1 MKGSTLAG
9 AGGLAGLAL
18 AAAKTLGK
26 SGAATSLLSGLL
38 SGGKA
43 GGGRGGTGKGQ
54 GGGGMGKGQGGGG
67 GASGSGRGSSA
78 GRSGDGDLSQ
88 NILKA
93 LQSLADSKTQRASH
107 DEDQGGIQERALPAE
122 QAPETGK
129 TVEANR
135 HEAEALAL
143 LERCIVSNI
152 PGRVRVRH
160 PGLTVADAFAPLEK
174 LLLAKGID
182 AVKFS
187 ARTGSALLSYDA
199 GRLDSPG
206 FLLAVLP
213 LASFLLDCERA
224 LQAAGHAE

>member
-38 SGGKA
+38 GGGKA
-43 GGGRGGTGKGQ
+43 GGGRGG
-54 GGGGMGKGQGGGG
+54 MGKGQGGRG

-107 DEDQGGIQERALPAE
+107 DEDRGGIQERALPAE

-152 PGRVRVRH
+152 PGRVRC
-160 PGLTVADAFAPLEK
+160 
-174 LLLAKGID
+174 I
-182 AVKFS
+182 
-187 ARTGSALLSYDA
+187 LST
-199 GRLDSPG
+199 
-206 FLLAVLP
+206 
-213 LASFLLDCERA
+213 
-224 LQAAGHAE
+224 

>member
-43 GGGRGGTGKGQ
+43 GGGRGG
-54 GGGGMGKGQGGGG
+54 MGKGQGGRG

-107 DEDQGGIQERALPAE
+107 DEDRGGIQERELPAE

-199 GRLDSPG
+199 DRLDSPG

-224 LQAAGHAE
+224 LHAAGHAE

>member
-54 GGGGMGKGQGGGG
+54 GGGGMGKGQGGRG

-107 DEDQGGIQERALPAE
+107 DEDRGGIQERELPAE

>member
-26 SGAATSLLSGLL
+26 SVAATSLLSGLL
-38 SGGKA
+38 GGGKA

-54 GGGGMGKGQGGGG
+54 GGRG

-107 DEDQGGIQERALPAE
+107 DEDRGGIQERALPAE

-199 GRLDSPG
+199 DRLDSPG

-213 LASFLLDCERA
+213 LASFLLDCEQA
-224 LQAAGHAE
+224 LHAAGHAE

>member
-38 SGGKA
+38 GGGKA
-43 GGGRGGTGKGQ
+43 GGGRGS
-54 GGGGMGKGQGGGG
+54 MGKGQGGRG

-107 DEDQGGIQERALPAE
+107 DEDRGGIQERALPAE

-199 GRLDSPG
+199 DRLDFPG

-224 LQAAGHAE
+224 LHAAGHAE

>member
-38 SGGKA
+38 GGGKA
-43 GGGRGGTGKGQ
+43 GGGRGG
-54 GGGGMGKGQGGGG
+54 MGKGQGGRG

-107 DEDQGGIQERALPAE
+107 DEDRGRIQERVLPAE

-199 GRLDSPG
+199 DRLDSPG

-224 LQAAGHAE
+224 LHAAGHAE

>member
-54 GGGGMGKGQGGGG
+54 GGGGMGKGQGGRG

-107 DEDQGGIQERALPAE
+107 DEDRGGIQERALPAE

-160 PGLTVADAFAPLEK
+160 PGLTVEDAFAPLEK

-199 GRLDSPG
+199 DRLDFPG

-224 LQAAGHAE
+224 LHAAGHAE

>member
-1 MKGSTLAG
+1 
-9 AGGLAGLAL
+9 
-18 AAAKTLGK
+18 
-26 SGAATSLLSGLL
+26 
-38 SGGKA
+38 
-43 GGGRGGTGKGQ
+43 
-54 GGGGMGKGQGGGG
+54 MGKGQGGRG
-67 GASGSGRGSSA
+67 GASGSGCGSSA

-107 DEDQGGIQERALPAE
+107 DEDRGRIQERVLPAE

-199 GRLDSPG
+199 DRLDSPG

-224 LQAAGHAE
+224 LHAAGHAE

>member
-38 SGGKA
+38 GGGKA
-43 GGGRGGTGKGQ
+43 GGGRGS
-54 GGGGMGKGQGGGG
+54 MGKGQGGRG

-107 DEDQGGIQERALPAE
+107 DEDRGSIQERALPAE

-199 GRLDSPG
+199 GRLDFPG

>member
-38 SGGKA
+38 SGGKV
-43 GGGRGGTGKGQ
+43 GGGRGGKGQ
-54 GGGGMGKGQGGGG
+54 GGGGMGKGQGDWG
-67 GASGSGRGSSA
+67 GALGLGRGSSA

-107 DEDQGGIQERALPAE
+107 DEDRGSIQERALPAE

-129 TVEANR
+129 TVSGEQ
-135 HEAEALAL
+135 
-143 LERCIVSNI
+143 
-152 PGRVRVRH
+152 
-160 PGLTVADAFAPLEK
+160 
-174 LLLAKGID
+174 
-182 AVKFS
+182 
-187 ARTGSALLSYDA
+187 LLSGIA
-199 GRLDSPG
+199 PSQSGSLH
-206 FLLAVLP
+206 F
-213 LASFLLDCERA
+213 
-224 LQAAGHAE
+224 

>member
-1 MKGSTLAG
+1 MNGSTLAG
-9 AGGLAGLAL
+9 AGGLAVLAG
-18 AAAKTLGK
+18 AAAKTGGK
-26 SGAATSLLSGLL
+26 WGAATSLLSGLL
-38 SGGKA
+38 RGGKA
-43 GGGRGGTGKGQ
+43 GGGRGGKGQ
-54 GGGGMGKGQGGGG
+54 GGGGMGKGQGGRG

-107 DEDQGGIQERALPAE
+107 DEDRGGIQERSLPAE